1 MTKTQIT
8 LNSSQ
13 ILYFPEIPFTDEL
26 KNAAICSTE
35 IVASENNSLPQY
47 FLLLSS
53 ARIWTNDEGQ
63 IFFDAREKFEYYLA
77 VTEGSNWMLKTKEE
91 DKEIN
96 GYIGTPVTYTYLW
109 SNVDIYDYDD
119 VALATPA
126 VVHQKA
132 EWENIDG
139 ADEPV
144 GFSILPALKEIYQG
158 EKPYPL
164 EYIAF
169 ALDGGEIS
177 YEWHERINGKDGG
190 VVSQDNIY
198 YASADVLGDREFYC
212 LLTNSRNNT
221 RTTVITSSTT
231 IRVVEGLDWDKTTI
245 IMGYLTA
252 RMLRATQGE
261 PVEPEEPEQEP
272 VAFLYNGV
280 RLPGLP
286 VVEGCPHEY
295 VFTTLGGYQVFLTPV
310 PLVRLSNGAF
320 SAPKEV
326 GTVTAIQ
333 YDYFEGNPDWGY
345 QDEYEL
351 SYDNYRLYNTLK
363 WSNTNVY
370 NEDTT
375 LYMVKSE
382 PVPVYEQE
390 V

>member
-8 LNSSQ
+8 LSSSQ
-13 ILYFPEIPFTDEL
+13 TLYFPEIPFTDEL

-35 IVASENNSLPQY
+35 FVASENSSLPQY

-63 IFFDAREKFEYYLA
+63 IIFDAREKFEYYLA
-77 VTEGSNWMLKTKEE
+77 ITEGSNWILATTDG
-91 DKEIN
+91 DKEANSYLAMPTTIA
-96 GYIGTPVTYTYLW
+96 YLW

-119 VALATPA
+119 VALATPEI
-126 VVHQKA
+126 VHQKA
-132 EWENIDG
+132 EWKNIDG

-144 GFSILPALKEIYQG
+144 GFSDLPALKEIYQG

-231 IRVVEGLDWDKTTI
+231 IRVVEGLDWDKATI

-252 RMLRATQGE
+252 RMLRG
-261 PVEPEEPEQEP
+261 
-272 VAFLYNGV
+272 
-280 RLPGLP
+280 
-286 VVEGCPHEY
+286 
-295 VFTTLGGYQVFLTPV
+295 
-310 PLVRLSNGAF
+310 
-320 SAPKEV
+320 
-326 GTVTAIQ
+326 
-333 YDYFEGNPDWGY
+333 D
-345 QDEYEL
+345 
-351 SYDNYRLYNTLK
+351 
-363 WSNTNVY
+363 
-370 NEDTT
+370 
-375 LYMVKSE
+375 
-382 PVPVYEQE
+382 
-390 V
+390 